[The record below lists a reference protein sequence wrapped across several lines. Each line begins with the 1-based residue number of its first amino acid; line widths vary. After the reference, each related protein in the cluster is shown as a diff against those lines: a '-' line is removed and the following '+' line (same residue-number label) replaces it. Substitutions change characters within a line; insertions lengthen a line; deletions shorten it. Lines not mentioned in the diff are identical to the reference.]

1 MTTRKPLVI
10 LDNGKTGRL
19 PDGDTIAGV
28 PESSLERAL
37 LTISTNG
44 QTVFNLPAT
53 PAAPSI
59 TQLYLNGVKA
69 LYGTKYVINGS
80 VLTWLAVTLST
91 DDELELLY

>member
-44 QTVFNLPAT
+44 QTVFTLPST
-53 PAAPSI
+53 PAAPGNS
-59 TQLYLNGVKA
+59 LLFLNGIKQA
-69 LYGTKYVINGS
+69 YGVDYVIDGLI
-80 VLTWLAVTLST
+80 LTWSSIALLTSDTL
-91 DDELELLY
+91 EIFY